1 MAVWTD
7 CLAALK
13 HHGLLL
19 ASDPKLPSVSTLVTG
34 EPVRGSWWAHPKSH
48 EIFRVLEKL
57 AGRPDVLIVK
67 LVAGKDTLVHRRL
80 WPEVLA
86 IGTAGE
92 SWQWKGISAEARAM
106 HQELSRLGEIETS
119 GPAAA
124 QLEKRLLARGEQFHT
139 RDGSHAK
146 KIEAWEQWAARTGLE
161 IGEVSAAVAK
171 RTLESVFPGARMPW
185 R

>member
-1 MAVWTD
+1 VWND
-7 CLAALK
+7 CLAALE

-19 ASDPKLPSVSTLVTG
+19 ASDPKLPSVSTLVVG
-34 EPVRGSWWAHPKSH
+34 QPVRGSWWAHAQSP
-48 EIFRVLEKL
+48 EIFQALEKL

-67 LVAGKDTLVHRRL
+67 LIAAKDTLVHRRL
-80 WPEVLA
+80 WPEILA

-92 SWQWKGISAEARAM
+92 PWQWKGISADARAV
-106 HQELSRLGEIETS
+106 HQELSRVGDIETS
-119 GPAAA
+119 GPAAS

-146 KIEAWEQWAARTGLE
+146 RLESWEHWATRTGLE
-161 IGEVSAAVAK
+161 IGEVSAADAK
-171 RTLESVFPGARMPW
+171 RTLEAVFPGARMPW